1 MSNTRPT
8 EECTNNYKT
17 EQNLET
23 PGKNKITKNL
33 NEPKKSCATDNIK
46 TSEDQE
52 KITKYFKTKKKE
64 IREQNNENNK
74 QATKNTK
81 NNRTYKTYA
90 SQKTKFPRAIIQIS
104 KPYNLDTMF
113 HEELSD
119 RDNCTISVDD
129 PNNPKKRLFISSNY
143 LPEAEDINNSLFNM
157 TNEKQDKNK
166 NGLIS
171 CT

>member
-1 MSNTRPT
+1 MYETSTENSNQK
-8 EECTNNYKT
+8 EEKQIIKLTQINLNHAKVPSSTLMETLNKEWTPDTKHIVLIQEPYKNYKT
-17 EQNLET
+17 
-23 PGKNKITKNL
+23 GRIKNVSKN
-33 NEPKKSCATDNIK
+33 
-46 TSEDQE
+46 
-52 KITKYFKTKKKE
+52 
-64 IREQNNENNK
+64 
-74 QATKNTK
+74 
-81 NNRTYKTYA
+81 YKTYA